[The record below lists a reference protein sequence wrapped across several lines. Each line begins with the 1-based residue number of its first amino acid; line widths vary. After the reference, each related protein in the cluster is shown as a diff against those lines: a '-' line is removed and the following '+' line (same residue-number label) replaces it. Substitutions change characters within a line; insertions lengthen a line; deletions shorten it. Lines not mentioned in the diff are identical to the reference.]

1 MKLYTEHRA
10 SLFLVVTKKQAEN
23 QIKTKDLQ
31 MRAITKEDFWI
42 LQQNVA

>member
-23 QIKTKDLQ
+23 WIKTKDLQ
-31 MRAITKEDFWI
+31 VRAMRKEDS
-42 LQQNVA
+42 